1 MSQKKKET
9 NLILQ
14 LSIFVRNQP
23 GELKKVTALLASN
36 NVQIRAMTVAE
47 TADYGIFRV
56 IVDNPEKCY
65 NIMKENNFLVGK
77 TDVLAIEMEDK
88 PGGLHKIATI
98 LGDAG
103 VNIEYFYAFAI
114 KNKAV
119 LVMQVTRE
127 HVEKAEAALKKN
139 KINQFKPEDIYY
151 I

>member
-1 MSQKKKET
+1 MTEKRKDP

-23 GELKKVTALLASN
+23 GELKKVTGLLATN
-36 NVQIRAMTVAE
+36 NIQIRAMTVAE

-56 IVDNPEKCY
+56 IVDNPEKTY
-65 NIMKENNFLVGK
+65 NIMKDNNFLVGK

-88 PGGLHKIATI
+88 PGGLHKISTI

-127 HVEKAEAALKKN
+127 HVEKAEAALKKSN
-139 KINQFKPEDIYY
+139 INQFKPEDIYY

>member
-1 MSQKKKET
+1 M
-9 NLILQ
+9 ILQ

-23 GELKKVTALLASN
+23 GELKKVTSLLASN

-56 IVDNPEKCY
+56 IVDNPEKTY

-139 KINQFKPEDIYY
+139 KVNQFKPEDIYY